1 MRREDLCH
9 AIRERL
15 VRLPEPFQAHYG
27 VVPPSL
33 PEDAVPLGAAV
44 RKVEE
49 AIAAL
54 ARIEAIA
61 DDLKDAYLISRILIR
76 REAVA

>member
-49 AIAAL
+49 AIA
-54 ARIEAIA
+54 
-61 DDLKDAYLISRILIR
+61 DDLKDAHLIIR
-76 REAVA
+76 YNNANATCWRQELTG